1 MQTELSP
8 KKEVECD
15 SLIQSQVVQGI
26 QGELHQKTELSP
38 KKEVEECDSLIQ
50 SQAVQR
56 KNVRKS
62 FFFVCG
68 FTENN
73 IARLLVNE
81 I

>member
-15 SLIQSQVVQGI
+15 SLIQSQVV